1 MTPPSRSSPSQPGAE
16 AVEQRGRWQPGEE
29 DLKSSHAAPSLP
41 NAWPTSA
48 YCTLQPVTSSTGRL
62 HLGPLP
68 VFRLADDLEVLL
80 RLVPDLVA
88 VHARALLSVGVTGTE
103 GARLPGSG
111 GVRAW
116 KQRGVVRFH
125 AEQDV
130 EQRVG
135 VDNVRPLGVCQREP
149 LNRLHRFRVTNAI
162 RGERFSGPALGR
174 RNPVEQPLYPRDV
187 VGQVVALNGPDGVR
201 QFDPGGTG
209 TFATPETG
217 I

>member
-1 MTPPSRSSPSQPGAE
+1 MHS
-16 AVEQRGRWQPGEE
+16 
-29 DLKSSHAAPSLP
+29 AAR
-41 NAWPTSA
+41 
-48 YCTLQPVTSSTGRL
+48 YVSTGRL

-135 VDNVRPLGVCQREP
+135 VDNVP
-149 LNRLHRFRVTNAI
+149 AI
-162 RGERFSGPALGR
+162 GSMPTRTSQSPSSFSGSQTPFGVSGLAG
-174 RNPVEQPLYPRDV
+174 PPLAGGTPLSNHGPPRDV

-209 TFATPETG
+209 YSLPRKRGSEREGSAHFLRLLLNHVTNSFMRLLRCRRSGNGNRALDEDAPCL
-217 I
+217 